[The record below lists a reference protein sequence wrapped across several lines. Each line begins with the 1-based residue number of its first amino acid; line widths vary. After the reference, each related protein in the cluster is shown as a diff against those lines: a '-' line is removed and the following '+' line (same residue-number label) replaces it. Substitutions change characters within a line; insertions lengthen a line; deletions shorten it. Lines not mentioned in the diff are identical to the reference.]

1 MDSYISKIREDSPTL
16 NEVVFLNHASRAP
29 LHGRTMEAVNRYL
42 EKWKFFD
49 FSDNRDVR
57 LGAREKFAKLI
68 NATKEEVTFSP
79 DVTHGSKLVASMMNY
94 DKNSNIVC
102 YWNDYV
108 GQVYQALYLEKTRNI
123 EYRPVQ
129 DRENTIHPE
138 DFAEKID
145 KNTTLVLLSHVQWL
159 TGSRANLEEISKIA
173 HENDAY
179 IVVDTIQS
187 TGALVNDVKKWDVD
201 FLTCGVTKWLLGPS
215 QRGFIYM
222 KKELINEFYPP
233 FAGYYG
239 TDPSSYDDLYWDVKK
254 LEYQSSI
261 EKFTDITPG
270 DFLYWIA
277 SEGMQIILDYGIDKV
292 QDRIFQLTDYLIEEL
307 SNLKGTKIV
316 SPLAKENRSG
326 IINLKAENNIEIV
339 KKLRAKQIV
348 TSCRFGGIRIS
359 PHFYNT
365 KEDIDTFV
373 STLTSLI

>member
-1 MDSYISKIREDSPTL
+1 MDSYISKIREESPTL
-16 NEVVFLNHASRAP
+16 NEIVFLNHASRGP
-29 LHGRTMEAVNRYL
+29 LHGRTMEAAHSYL

-49 FSDNRDVR
+49 FTECKDVL

-68 NATKEEVTFSP
+68 NASKEEVTFSP

-129 DRENTIHPE
+129 DRDNTILPE
-138 DFAEKID
+138 FFADKID
-145 KNTTLVLLSHVQWL
+145 KNTVLVLLSHVQWL

-187 TGALVNDVKKWDVD
+187 TGALINDVKKWDVD
-201 FLTCGVTKWLLGPS
+201 FLTCGVVKWLLGPS
-215 QRGFIYM
+215 QKGFIYM
-222 KKELINEFYPP
+222 KKGLINEFFPP

-239 TDPSSYDDLYWDVKK
+239 VDPVSHDDLYWDVKK

-261 EKFTDITPG
+261 EKFTDINPG

-326 IINLKAENNIEIV
+326 IINLRVENNIEIV
-339 KKLRAKQIV
+339 KKLRTKQIV
-348 TSCRFGGIRIS
+348 TSSRFGGIRIS

-365 KEDIDTFV
+365 KDDLDTFV
-373 STLTSLI
+373 STLASLI